1 MAVLKDFTKFMLAP
15 VAEAFFF
22 RKVVGLELTKVFKK
36 KRQGCFPVIL
46 RDFPEQLFC
55 NFS

>member
-15 VAEAFFF
+15 VAEAFFFF

-46 RDFPEQLFC
+46 RDFPEQLF
-55 NFS
+55 

>member
-22 RKVVGLELTKVFKK
+22 QKSRGPRAYKS
-36 KRQGCFPVIL
+36 I
-46 RDFPEQLFC
+46 
-55 NFS
+55 

>member
-15 VAEAFFF
+15 VAEAFFFFF

-46 RDFPEQLFC
+46 RDFPEQLF
-55 NFS
+55 

>member
-46 RDFPEQLFC
+46 RDFPEQLF
-55 NFS
+55 